1 MSRIGRNRPA
11 GTYQSSAALSERSSR
26 DEPQDHELLPQPMI
40 PKLIYS
46 VFKRILLS
54 VQNHVFCAFRKR
66 HECDYSRKVGGSCQS
81 RRESSG

>member
-1 MSRIGRNRPA
+1 MSRIGRIRPA

-40 PKLIYS
+40 PKFSYS
-46 VFKRILLS
+46 VVNRILLS
-54 VQNHVFCAFRKR
+54 VQNCCFVRSGKGMISTTLARWANHAK
-66 HECDYSRKVGGSCQS
+66 G